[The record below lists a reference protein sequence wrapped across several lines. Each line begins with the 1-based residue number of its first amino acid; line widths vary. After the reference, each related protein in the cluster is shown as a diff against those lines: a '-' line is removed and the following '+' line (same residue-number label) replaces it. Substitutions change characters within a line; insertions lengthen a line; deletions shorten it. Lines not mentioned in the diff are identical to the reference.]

1 MLFIA
6 EDKTT
11 YPDGQIPNLE
21 DDGKA
26 YAEIVGRIQPL
37 LPKDFEE
44 EALGQLVTWSATKF
58 GDDKRFDTWVD
69 AVTAATDYAR
79 TGFTSGP
86 DQRQRDLALDTADR
100 DKLGVALLSTGRT
113 DDKQLRLR
121 DKSRRW
127 ANCGLAAF
135 QIREQLSAKGGDLV
149 GQPAE
154 TLRAGDGDKLRKALL
169 AKPASAETVL
179 LLDCQFPQVHNFI
192 IEVHHDGSR
201 YLAQGYQGAYFA
213 HWWLGLD
220 ESYAGTANADILALR
235 DRYGRGRPISPED
248 YASLVD
254 GLVTAISS
262 TWPEVAGQWRRLP
275 FNPDRQEVDG
285 IKGRSGSPTFLV
297 EVFEVRK
304 PAVARTALGGGN
316 GSLSELATRGLSAD

>member
-6 EDKTT
+6 EDKAT

-26 YAEIVGRIQPL
+26 YGEIAERIETL
-37 LPKDFEE
+37 LPEGFEGD
-44 EALGQLVTWSATKF
+44 ALGQLVTWSATRF

-69 AVTAATDYAR
+69 AVKAATDYAR
-79 TGFTSGP
+79 KGFASGP
-86 DQRQRDLALDTADR
+86 DQRQRDQALDGAVLTKLDTA
-100 DKLGVALLSTGRT
+100 LASTGRT
-113 DDKQLRLR
+113 DDKQVKLR

-127 ANCGLAAF
+127 ANCGLAAY
-135 QIREQLSAKGGDLV
+135 QIREQLKAKGGELA
-149 GQPAE
+149 GKPAE
-154 TLRAGDGDKLRKALL
+154 TFGAGEGDDLRKALL
-169 AKPASAETVL
+169 VKPASAKTVL

-192 IEVHHDGSR
+192 IEVHNDGSR

-220 ESYAGTANADILALR
+220 DTYAGTAGADILALR
-235 DRYGRGRPISPED
+235 DRYGRGRPISTED

-254 GLVTAISS
+254 RLVTAISS
-262 TWPEVAGQWRRLP
+262 TWPQVAEQWRTLP

-285 IKGRSGSPTFLV
+285 IKGRSGSPTFVV
-297 EVFEVRK
+297 EAFQVCNPE
-304 PAVARTALGGGN
+304 AARAALGGGDR
-316 GSLSELATRGLSAD
+316 SLSELATRGLSTD